1 MITKTKNIW
10 QLCTILIMMSAFV
23 KAQSLDDYLKIAA
36 ENNPEVKA
44 AYLEFEAALQRLPQV
59 STLPD
64 PTLSMSAL
72 GQMIET
78 RVGTQEARFSL
89 MQTFPWFGT
98 LKAEREV
105 AALQADAQFQ
115 VFLDKRS
122 RLFREVKTAYYDLY
136 EVYHHLKHKQEE
148 KEILKS
154 LKVFALS
161 KFENGR
167 APMADVIRVDLQINQ
182 TQTDLA
188 VLRAKLQPL
197 KIAFNRLLNHADSLP
212 VAVED
217 NILLP
222 DLSIL
227 LQEKNITT
235 HPLLEQYQKKILAAQ
250 AQEKVA
256 QKNGLPKFGFGIDY
270 SIISERTDAD
280 FSDNGQDAIM
290 PVVSLS
296 LPIFRKKYKA
306 QQNEARLLAQAYEA
320 AATATENQLETQWRQ
335 TAFEVKKAELELRLF
350 QKQTEDTR
358 LAYQLLTTAYANG
371 EADVDELLNT
381 EQQLIRYMME
391 ITNSYTKYLKA
402 MAALEYLNTQNK

>member
-1 MITKTKNIW
+1 MIMRIVKYKIIGLT
-10 QLCTILIMMSAFV
+10 LLLTITAN
-23 KAQSLDDYLKIAA
+23 AQTLNDYLEVAA
-36 ENNPEVKA
+36 KNNPEVKA

-98 LKAEREV
+98 LKARKEV
-105 AALQADAQFQ
+105 AALEAEAQFQ
-115 VFLDKRS
+115 AFLDKRN
-122 RLFREVKTAYYDLY
+122 RLFWDVKKVYYSLY
-136 EVYHHLKHKQEE
+136 EVHHHLKHKQEE
-148 KEILKS
+148 MEILES

-161 KFENGR
+161 RFENGS
-167 APMADVIRVDLQINQ
+167 APMADVIRVDLLRNQ
-182 TQTDLA
+182 TETDLA
-188 VLRAKLQPL
+188 VLQSRLKPL
-197 KIAFNRLLNHADSLP
+197 EITFNRLLNRADSLD
-212 VAVED
+212 VKVEGHIPLTD
-217 NILLP
+217 SAL
-222 DLSIL
+222 L
-227 LQEKNITT
+227 LQERNLDN
-235 HPLLEQYQKKILAAQ
+235 HPLMAQYRRKVLAAQ
-250 AQEKVA
+250 GQEKVA
-256 QKNGLPKFGFGIDY
+256 QKNGLPKFGIGIDY

-306 QQNEARLLAQAYEA
+306 QEQEAKLRVQAYEA
-320 AATATENQLETQWRQ
+320 SAKATENQLETQWQ
-335 TAFEVKKAELELRLF
+335 QAAFELEKASLELNLF
-350 QKQTEDTR
+350 KKQTEDTR

-371 EADVDELLNT
+371 QADADELLHI

-391 ITNSYTKYLKA
+391 NTISYTKYLNA
-402 MAALEYLNTQNK
+402 FAALEYFNTKNE

>member
-1 MITKTKNIW
+1 MRIVKYKIIGLTLLLTITAN
-10 QLCTILIMMSAFV
+10 
-23 KAQSLDDYLKIAA
+23 AQTLNDYLEVAA
-36 ENNPEVKA
+36 KNNPEVKA

-98 LKAEREV
+98 LKARKEV
-105 AALQADAQFQ
+105 AALEAEAQFQ
-115 VFLDKRS
+115 AFLDKRN
-122 RLFREVKTAYYDLY
+122 RLFWDVKKVYYSLY
-136 EVYHHLKHKQEE
+136 EVHHHLKHKQEE
-148 KEILKS
+148 MEILES

-161 KFENGR
+161 RFENGS
-167 APMADVIRVDLQINQ
+167 APMADVIRVDLLRNQ
-182 TQTDLA
+182 TETDLA
-188 VLRAKLQPL
+188 VLQSRLKPL
-197 KIAFNRLLNHADSLP
+197 EITFNRLLNRADSLD
-212 VAVED
+212 VKVEGHIPLTD
-217 NILLP
+217 SAL
-222 DLSIL
+222 L
-227 LQEKNITT
+227 LQERNLDN
-235 HPLLEQYQKKILAAQ
+235 HPLMAQYRRKVLAAQ
-250 AQEKVA
+250 GQEKVA
-256 QKNGLPKFGFGIDY
+256 QKNGLPKFGIGIDY

-306 QQNEARLLAQAYEA
+306 QEQEAKLRVQAYEA
-320 AATATENQLETQWRQ
+320 SAKATENQLETQWQ
-335 TAFEVKKAELELRLF
+335 QAAFELEKASLELNLF
-350 QKQTEDTR
+350 KKQTEDTR

-371 EADVDELLNT
+371 QADADELLHI

-391 ITNSYTKYLKA
+391 NTISYTKYLNA
-402 MAALEYLNTQNK
+402 FAALEYFNTKNE

>member
-1 MITKTKNIW
+1 MIMRIVKYKIIGLT
-10 QLCTILIMMSAFV
+10 LLLTITAN
-23 KAQSLDDYLKIAA
+23 AQTLNDYLEVAA
-36 ENNPEVKA
+36 KNNPEVKA

-98 LKAEREV
+98 LKARKEV
-105 AALQADAQFQ
+105 AALQAEAQFQ

-122 RLFREVKTAYYDLY
+122 RLFWEVKSAYYSLY
-136 EVYHHLKHKQEE
+136 EVYKHLEHKQEE
-148 KEILKS
+148 KEILES

-167 APMADVIRVDLQINQ
+167 APMTDVIRVDILINQ

-188 VLRAKLQPL
+188 VLQTNLQPL
-197 KIAFNRLLNHADSLP
+197 KISFNRLLNRPDSLSI
-212 VAVED
+212 AVD
-217 NILLP
+217 DSIPLP

-227 LQEKNITT
+227 LQEKNLDS
-235 HPLLEQYQKKILAAQ
+235 HPLLEQYHKKVQASQ

-256 QKNGLPKFGFGIDY
+256 QKNGLPMFGLGIDY

-320 AATATENQLETQWRQ
+320 AATATENQLETQWQ
-335 TAFEVKKAELELRLF
+335 QAAFELEKSKLELNLF

-358 LAYQLLTTAYANG
+358 LTYQLLNTAYAND

-391 ITNSYTKYLKA
+391 STNSYTKYLKA
-402 MAALEYLNTQNK
+402 TAALNYLNAKNE